1 MVPQVYQPWAAGAL
15 VAGGLVACFA
25 GYRFFRIV
33 LAIYG
38 CILGALVATSLAG
51 GSSREALLVAAGVG
65 GLAGALLLYFG
76 YFAGVALVGAGL
88 GALVAHVAWSA
99 IGTEPPAWAVVLMSV
114 AGAFGAMALQR
125 YVIVAG
131 TAVAGAWTA
140 VVGAMALAGD
150 STALAA
156 AERGAVWVVYP
167 LDPAP
172 GQRWVLVAWIGLVV
186 AGLATQL
193 MTRGRTR
200 KSTKK

>member
-1 MVPQVYQPWAAGAL
+1 MVPEAYQPWAAGLL

-33 LAIYG
+33 LVVYG
-38 CILGALVATSLAG
+38 CLLGALIGTSLAG
-51 GSSREALLVAAGVG
+51 CASREALILAAGVG
-65 GLAGALLLYFG
+65 GLAGALVMYVG

-88 GALVAHVAWSA
+88 GALVAHVGWSA
-99 IGTEPPAWAVVLMSV
+99 LGLEPPAWAVILLSV

-131 TAVAGAWTA
+131 TALGGAWTV

-150 STALAA
+150 TTALAA
-156 AERGAVWVVYP
+156 AERGEVWVVYP

-172 GQRWVLVAWIGLVV
+172 GQRWILAAWAGLVV

-193 MTRGRTR
+193 MSRGRAKRR
-200 KSTKK
+200 K

>member
-1 MVPQVYQPWAAGAL
+1 MVPLAYQNWAAGAL

-38 CILGALVATSLAG
+38 VMLGALIGTSLAG
-51 GSSREALLVAAGVG
+51 GSSRETLIIAACVG
-65 GLAGALLLYFG
+65 GLLGGLALYVG

-88 GALVAHVAWSA
+88 GALVAHFAWSA
-99 IGTEPPAWAVVLMSV
+99 MATEPPAWAVVLLSV

-131 TAVAGAWTA
+131 TALGGAWT
-140 VVGAMALAGD
+140 VIVGAMALAGD

-156 AERGAVWVVYP
+156 AERGDVWVVYP

-172 GQRWVLVAWIGLVV
+172 GRRWILVAWAGLVV

-193 MTRGRTR
+193 MTRGRPR
-200 KSTKK
+200 KKK